1 MTPIDPAKLT
11 MAQRLQTPAPA
22 PVAPLAP
29 AAVAAPGRAAPAGD
43 AGSTA
48 MANPAA
54 AASGRVGAG
63 AQPPFDQER
72 VAEIRKAVEEG
83 RYPVVPTRIADAIIA
98 AGYLLRVP
106 E

>member
-11 MAQRLQTPAPA
+11 MAQRLQTQAPA

-29 AAVAAPGRAAPAGD
+29 ARTVAGGTGAQAGD
-43 AGSTA
+43 AGATVTT
-48 MANPAA
+48 

-63 AQPPFDQER
+63 AQAPFDQDR
-72 VAEIRKAVEEG
+72 VTEIRKAVEEG
-83 RYPVVPTRIADAIIA
+83 RYPVIPTRVADAMIA

>member
-11 MAQRLQTPAPA
+11 MAQRLQTLAPA

-29 AAVAAPGRAAPAGD
+29 AGTVAGGTGAQAGD
-43 AGSTA
+43 TGATASTA
-48 MANPAA
+48 AT
-54 AASGRVGAG
+54 ASGRVGAG
-63 AQPPFDQER
+63 AQAPFDQDR
-72 VAEIRKAVEEG
+72 VTEIRKAVEQG
-83 RYPVVPTRIADAIIA
+83 RYPVIPTRVADAMIA